1 MKQIPSSDSM
11 ERISRKELAE
21 NLDTVLDRVL
31 REDIGLVISDE
42 GEKDLVLCP
51 ASWFGLDSTEGI
63 GSVITCAL
71 RYAMHT
77 DDKEG
82 QATLQ
87 YLRSHFWALDEKTLS
102 EILTDLEKELEQPES
117 LKNPQSWQE
126 LQGLLQQQL
135 DELRKDSSATAEDT
149 HN

>member
-1 MKQIPSSDSM
+1 MKQLPSSDSM

-31 REDIGLVISDE
+31 RENIGLVISDE

-51 ASWFGLDSTEGI
+51 ASWFGLSDTEGI

-77 DDKEG
+77 EDKEG
-82 QATLQ
+82 QAALQ
-87 YLRSHFWALDEKTLS
+87 YLRSHSWALDEKTLS
-102 EILTDLEKELEQPES
+102 GIVSDLEKELRQPES
-117 LKNPQSWQE
+117 LKNPRTWQE

-135 DELRKDSSATAEDT
+135 DELRKESLATAEDAQG
-149 HN
+149 

>member
-1 MKQIPSSDSM
+1 MKQLPATDSM

-31 REDIGLVISDE
+31 QEDIGLVISDA

-51 ASWFGLDSTEGI
+51 ASWFGFGDTDGL
-63 GSVITCAL
+63 GSVIACAL

-77 DDKEG
+77 EDKEG
-82 QATLQ
+82 QAALQ
-87 YLRSHFWALDEKTLS
+87 YLRSRFWAFGEKTLS
-102 EILTDLEKELEQPES
+102 EILTDLEQELQQPES
-117 LKNPQSWQE
+117 LKNPQTWQE
-126 LQGLLQQQL
+126 LQGLLQKQL
-135 DELRKDSSATAEDT
+135 DALRRNSSATAKDT